1 MARHFPTMIMKFIYS
16 LPFLFF
22 YFSQASE
29 SSEKLLVFDSV
40 INPVLE
46 ARCQHCHGASK
57 DKGKFRLD
65 SKTNLLLGG
74 RGAGEDII
82 VKGDPEASEL
92 IYRITL
98 PKEDE
103 EAMPPLEDDSDYHPV
118 TQNEL
123 KILETWIKLGASFDL
138 LVSEL
143 DENTQLLARN
153 LLKNLPKRI
162 PSATEQAIPKLP
174 QVPKASEEAI
184 AEISKMGV
192 LVMPIA
198 QNTNALYLNASY
210 LGDRFNNDMLES
222 ILPIADQLMWLNLA
236 RTNVS
241 DEAGIYLARFKKLTR
256 LHLENSQVSDGIAE
270 SLEKLKDLE
279 YLNLYGTNISDS
291 SIPNLKKL
299 SKLRKIF
306 LWQTKVT
313 KNGAKELKKS
323 FGDQNLFEKLSNQY
337 SELKTRISNISI
349 TENENIKKLEDQVS
363 KASSQTKDR
372 VAVNQKCPV
381 SQKDID
387 QKVSSIF
394 EGRKIGLCCTKCKAK
409 YDKEMSSYRAKIDNF
424 SPSSEFTSA
433 SSKLVAAQKAIEMK
447 IADVNSDLKKVSF
460 QLNAIGPEIN
470 LGWETSK

>member
-1 MARHFPTMIMKFIYS
+1 
-16 LPFLFF
+16 
-22 YFSQASE
+22 
-29 SSEKLLVFDSV
+29 
-40 INPVLE
+40 
-46 ARCQHCHGASK
+46 
-57 DKGKFRLD
+57 
-65 SKTNLLLGG
+65 
-74 RGAGEDII
+74 
-82 VKGDPEASEL
+82 
-92 IYRITL
+92 
-98 PKEDE
+98 
-103 EAMPPLEDDSDYHPV
+103 MPPLEDDSDYHPV

-291 SIPNLKKL
+291 SIPNLK
-299 SKLRKIF
+299 
-306 LWQTKVT
+306 
-313 KNGAKELKKS
+313 NY
-323 FGDQNLFEKLSNQY
+323 QN
-337 SELKTRISNISI
+337 
-349 TENENIKKLEDQVS
+349 
-363 KASSQTKDR
+363 
-372 VAVNQKCPV
+372 
-381 SQKDID
+381 
-387 QKVSSIF
+387 
-394 EGRKIGLCCTKCKAK
+394 
-409 YDKEMSSYRAKIDNF
+409 
-424 SPSSEFTSA
+424 
-433 SSKLVAAQKAIEMK
+433 
-447 IADVNSDLKKVSF
+447 
-460 QLNAIGPEIN
+460 
-470 LGWETSK
+470 